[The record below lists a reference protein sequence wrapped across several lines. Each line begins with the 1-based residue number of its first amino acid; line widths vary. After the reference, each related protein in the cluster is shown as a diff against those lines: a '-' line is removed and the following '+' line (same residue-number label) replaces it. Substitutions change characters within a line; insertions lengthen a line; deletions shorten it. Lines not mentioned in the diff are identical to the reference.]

1 MRYVLMILSLL
12 AIGKVSMAQRHV
24 YVGPRYVYSP
34 RVYVAPAPHVYMAP
48 APRVYV
54 APVPRVYYPPARVT
68 VIAGPHM
75 IVPYAGISYTFG
87 GGYWYRPYG
96 GYYNMIFPPVGISI
110 GYLPYGYSTF
120 YMGPSM
126 FFYLNGIYYMQ
137 NADRSYR
144 VVDPPMGAVVNSL
157 PHQARKVVVNGET
170 FYELNGT
177 YYRKDVNEK
186 GKTVYTV
193 VGKNGKIDNTPAPSQ
208 PQSQPQTQPQTQPQI
223 QAQASPNIGDVYD
236 KLPDGSKSI
245 TLNGATYFV
254 APDNTYYK
262 EINDEQGKGYQVV
275 EKPVQVDPSLQREL

>member
-1 MRYVLMILSLL
+1 MRYILLILGLL
-12 AIGKVSMAQRHV
+12 FISEVSMAQRHV
-24 YVGPRYVYSP
+24 YVGPRYYYSP
-34 RVYVAPAPHVYMAP
+34 RVYVAP

-75 IVPYAGISYTFG
+75 VVPYAGISYTFG

-96 GYYNMIFPPVGISI
+96 GYFNMVFPPVGISI

-177 YYRKDVNEK
+177 YYRRDVNEK

-193 VGKNGKIDNTPAPSQ
+193 VGKNGKINNTPAPSQ
-208 PQSQPQTQPQTQPQI
+208 PQEKQQT
-223 QAQASPNIGDVYD
+223 APNIGDVYD
-236 KLPDGSKSI
+236 KLPDGSKSV
-245 TLNGATYFV
+245 TVNGEAYFV

-275 EKPVQVDPSLQREL
+275 EKPVEADPSLQREL